1 MLRILP
7 PSCLIKANCF
17 SLCFYMGSN
26 LIHFIILFKGFRKL
40 LDVTAP
46 RLPGWQ
52 FLFFDGSSP
61 KRMLNLASV
70 QVRKSLLIGRH
81 DRISVG
87 KMDLLSDQTLR
98 RAPLSFQ
105 LLAARLNN
113 CIHLKNRPW
122 VLLKGSD
129 CWRIMGRRTS
139 KRRPGRCLAL
149 PAVCCSRRINSVCAV
164 SEQSYLWY
172 VCARVSVSVY
182 TGMCFTKL
190 TTYWML

>member
-26 LIHFIILFKGFRKL
+26 LMHFIILFKGFRKL
-40 LDVTAP
+40 VDVTAP

-129 CWRIMGRRTS
+129 SAEELWEGE
-139 KRRPGRCLAL
+139 L
-149 PAVCCSRRINSVCAV
+149 
-164 SEQSYLWY
+164 QSADLDDAWLFQLY
-172 VCARVSVSVY
+172 VVVAELILCVRWVNNLIC
-182 TGMCFTKL
+182 GMCVRVWACL
-190 TTYWML
+190 CIRACALLN